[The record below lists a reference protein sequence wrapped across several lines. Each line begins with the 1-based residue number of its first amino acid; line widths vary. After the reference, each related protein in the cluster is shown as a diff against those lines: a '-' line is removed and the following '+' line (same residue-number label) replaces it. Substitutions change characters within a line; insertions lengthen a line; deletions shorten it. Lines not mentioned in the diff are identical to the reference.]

1 MPKSFTGSGKSIKS
15 RLQKQSST
23 ITTTGNTSLRKFSE
37 ETQEP
42 APGGFA
48 RHKLEARSDGWQV
61 CGFVADTHLGSKHER
76 LDVLRKLYSWFAEED
91 VKHVYHG
98 GNYIEGEARFNR
110 HDLKIFGLDNQI
122 DYFIDK
128 YPQETGITTYFISG
142 DDHEGW
148 YQQREC
154 INIGKHLESESI
166 RAGRKD
172 LCYLGY
178 VEADIALRTKRGAE
192 TQMRIMHGGGGG
204 SYAISYRPQR
214 IIESMQGGEKPAIFM
229 IGHYHKMF
237 YSNIRNVH
245 VVLPGCTEDQSVFM
259 RKKSIEAH
267 IGGALVRFKQN
278 QREGFIEEFV
288 PHFRTYFDR
297 GFYGRKYE

>member
-1 MPKSFTGSGKSIKS
+1 MRKSEGGLNKSIRLKS
-15 RLQKQSST
+15 QLLCAMDT
-23 ITTTGNTSLRKFSE
+23 THTTTTKKLSDMKGM
-37 ETQEP
+37 P

-48 RHKLEARSDGWQV
+48 RHRLDARADGWQV

-76 LDVLRKLYSWFAEED
+76 LDVLKNLYSWFAAEG

-98 GNYIEGEARFNR
+98 GNWIEGEARFNR
-110 HDLKIFGLDNQI
+110 HDLKVFGLDNQI
-122 DYFIDK
+122 EYFIEN
-128 YPQETGITTYFISG
+128 YPEKPGITTYYVSG

-154 INIGKHLESESI
+154 LNIGQHLEAASV
-166 RAGRKD
+166 RAGRED
-172 LCYLGY
+172 LRYLGY
-178 VEADIALRTKRGAE
+178 VEADIALRTRRGAE
-192 TQMRIMHGGGGG
+192 AQMRIMHGGGGS

-214 IIESMQGGEKPAIFM
+214 ILESLQGGEKPAVFM

-245 VVLPGCTEDQSVFM
+245 VVLPGCTQDQSVFM

-267 IGGALVRFKQN
+267 IGGVLVRFKQN
-278 QREGFIEEFV
+278 AKDGHVEEFV
-288 PHFRTYFDR
+288 PHFRTFFDK
-297 GFYGRKYE
+297 GFYGRNYDK